1 MKKSNIIKLVLVASV
16 AAACGQKKEEKD
28 WEGSTKQKVYMR
40 SDTSASYTRT
50 HRSHGGFFP
59 FFVFRPYG
67 SSFGNNGFRRTGYY
81 SDALHPSSN
90 VGRNAAKSGVTRGGF
105 GRSGFHS
112 SAS

>member
-1 MKKSNIIKLVLVASV
+1 MKKSNVIKLVLVASV
-16 AAACGQKKEEKD
+16 AAACGQNNKDKE

-50 HRSHGGFFP
+50 HRSHGN

-67 SSFGNNGFRRTGYY
+67 SSFGSNGFRRTGYY
-81 SDALHPSSN
+81 SDAIHPSSN
-90 VGRNAAKSGVTRGGF
+90 VGRSTAKSGIVSRGGF